1 MGRPASFYPTHRRT
15 QEGNIATMIEH
26 GHSPENSHPEPVQ
39 EDYPAPA
46 PAQPAADLP
55 PGHYRVEEVEPAQP
69 ARPTVDSLRPA
80 PAAPVDNRV
89 PDNVRQP
96 EDRKAAVDAQR
107 GEADDDENRRV
118 VCLYNGV
125 RFEFRADDL
134 TFEFQLAAERGQ
146 IATALLQ
153 LLGEKQ
159 FNTLLKWPLRH
170 YQGLANAIGKASG
183 MGNS

>member
-1 MGRPASFYPTHRRT
+1 MIDHGNTPDSYP
-15 QEGNIATMIEH
+15 E
-26 GHSPENSHPEPVQ
+26 
-39 EDYPAPA
+39 
-46 PAQPAADLP
+46 PAADLP
-55 PGHYRVEEVEPAQP
+55 RGHYRVEEVQPAQQ
-69 ARPTVDSLRPA
+69 ARPTVSDLRPQ
-80 PAAPVDNRV
+80 PEPGPDNRV

-96 EDRKAAVDAQR
+96 EDRRAAQDAQKA
-107 GEADDDENRRV
+107 EADDDPDNRRV

-146 IATALLQ
+146 IATALVQ

-159 FNTLLKWPLRH
+159 FELLKKWPLRH
-170 YQGLANAIGKASG
+170 YQGLATAIGRASG

>member
-1 MGRPASFYPTHRRT
+1 MIDH
-15 QEGNIATMIEH
+15 GNA
-26 GHSPENSHPEPVQ
+26 PENSHPTPE
-39 EDYPAPA
+39 PAP
-46 PAQPAADLP
+46 LP
-55 PGHYRVEEVEPAQP
+55 TGHYRVEDVEPAQQQ
-69 ARPTVDSLRPA
+69 RPTVSDLRPG
-80 PAAPVDNRV
+80 PAQPDTRV

-96 EDRKAAVDAQR
+96 EDRKAAQDAQKA
-107 GEADDDENRRV
+107 EADDENRLV

-153 LLGEKQ
+153 LLGQEQ
-159 FNTLLKWPLRH
+159 FNKLLKWPLRH
-170 YQGLANAIGKASG
+170 YQGLATAIGKASG

>member
-1 MGRPASFYPTHRRT
+1 MIDHGNTQDSYPTP
-15 QEGNIATMIEH
+15 QE
-26 GHSPENSHPEPVQ
+26 
-39 EDYPAPA
+39 PA
-46 PAQPAADLP
+46 
-55 PGHYRVEEVEPAQP
+55 YRAEEVEPAQQ
-69 ARPTVDSLRPA
+69 ARPTVSDLRPA
-80 PAAPVDNRV
+80 PQQPDNRV

-96 EDRKAAVDAQR
+96 EDRRAAQDAQKA
-107 GEADDDENRRV
+107 EADDDDNRRV

-159 FNTLLKWPLRH
+159 FNQILKWPLRH
-170 YQGLANAIGKASG
+170 YQGLATAIGKASG